1 MYSDRGSV
9 LHHKPKIENV
19 MLHKQ
24 ALNLLN
30 TPRIVWK
37 EMQAKQR
44 EINVGSP
51 KKNPAGRMDDKYG
64 ERMRCWFTS
73 FVVPVRVYDSDRSV
87 KDGTKSEEPPETMKT
102 ASWVLNCG
110 GAPIAEEVVPNI
122 CHIIFDCTKLA
133 ATK

>member
-73 FVVPVRVYDSDRSV
+73 FVVPARVYDSDRSV
-87 KDGTKSEEPPETMKT
+87 KDGTKSEEPPQRQWKQPRGYWT
-102 ASWVLNCG
+102 V
-110 GAPIAEEVVPNI
+110 EE
-122 CHIIFDCTKLA
+122 HQLLKKLCQIY
-133 ATK
+133 ATLYSTVQN